1 MHDTMTRRQAIGI
14 GAAGALGAMLTL
26 AGCSAGEGAHQDE
39 GYVDFD
45 FVDDILP
52 LGSVVVLDDGTDPEV
67 ARLIIARRPVYLQ
80 DDHIYD
86 YAGIVWPIGLMS
98 DVAGAPLEN
107 EIHLFDSEA
116 IKGVKFVGYAAPLEN
131 TAAAELAAA
140 NESDETALEALLP
153 LAMEM
158 GVIESAGVTDG
169 AQ

>member
-14 GAAGALGAMLTL
+14 GAAGALGAMLAL
-26 AGCSAGEGAHQDE
+26 AGCSAGEDAYQDE
-39 GYVDFD
+39 EYVDFN
-45 FVDDILP
+45 FADDILP

-80 DDHIYD
+80 DDHVYD
-86 YAGIVWPIGLMS
+86 YAGIVWPIGLIS

-107 EIHLFDSEA
+107 EIHLFDAEA
-116 IKGVKFVGYAAPLEN
+116 IKGVKFIGYAAPLET

-140 NESDETALEALLP
+140 GEADETALEALLP

-158 GVIESAGVTDG
+158 GVIESAGITDG